1 MNPDLQRIEA
11 ALATQDAKLDAIYVS
26 AEKTRKTFQMVMW
39 VTIATIVVPFL
50 LLLFAIPTLIKTVS
64 MYSSLT
70 TF

>member
-11 ALATQDAKLDAIYVS
+11 ALATQDAKLDAIFQS

-39 VTIATIVVPFL
+39 VTIATIVLPLL
-50 LLLFAIPTLIKTVS
+50 LLLFAIPTLIKS
-64 MYSSLT
+64 LSAYSSIT